1 MRIADSSGLVGAKPL
16 AVIAAAFA
24 ALPQLSLVAITTWS
38 DWRTRLSVGLASAFA
53 MPNGTSDGPVA
64 TIATCCGPLPW
75 ITKPPIITS
84 LPVNT
89 WPRVEMLMSGI
100 SGWSTSYTATIPTPV
115 PPTPE
120 TIAVYA
126 PGASVVR
133 MADSSGFDGAK
144 PLEVIAA
151 ALAALPQLSLVAST
165 TWSDW
170 RTRLNVGLASALA
183 MPNGMSDGT

>member
-1 MRIADSSGLVGAKPL
+1 M
-16 AVIAAAFA
+16 
-24 ALPQLSLVAITTWS
+24 
-38 DWRTRLSVGLASAFA
+38 
-53 MPNGTSDGPVA
+53 
-64 TIATCCGPLPW
+64 
-75 ITKPPIITS
+75 
-84 LPVNT
+84 
-89 WPRVEMLMSGI
+89 
-100 SGWSTSYTATIPTPV
+100 PTPV

-133 MADSSGFDGAK
+133 MADSSELEGAK
-144 PLEVIAA
+144 PLAVIAA

-183 MPNGMSDGT
+183 MPYCVSDGPVATIATCLLAKPPITKPPMSTSLPVSTCMRVEMLPRRGGLRTVTA